1 MTSTKQAIPQ
11 AAPPADNPPRGERPR
26 SEASPRLAG
35 RARALALEL
44 AAEARAEWGYASDV
58 IGRAFRTHRELGS
71 SERRRISETVYG
83 LIRHDRRLAA
93 IVDELLAPAL
103 RAGEQPS
110 PVTRDELKLIA
121 LELRE
126 GLPVEAARA
135 DAKRLVRADLPL
147 EGVVDPDAGLGAA
160 AGLER
165 EALRASMPTWLVEKV
180 TAERGV
186 EAGLGLLGAMNQ
198 RAPLA
203 VRVNTAAVDREGL
216 IQALAEEGITAR
228 PGRWSSTAAVLETRV
243 NAFGSSAFRRGLF
256 EVMDEGSQLV
266 AELVAPPPGGRILDA
281 CAGAGGKTLALASAL
296 GGKGRVLALDV
307 DGKKLEEL
315 RRRARRAGL
324 NNVAARAIERSEA
337 QLPSEARPGAWDRV
351 LVDAPCSGLG
361 VLRRNPEARWR
372 LSSAEVRAF
381 PPRQVALLV
390 TYAPLVA
397 VGGRLIYA
405 TCSILGDEN
414 ERVIERFLDE
424 RDDFVRVPVK
434 EIWGRARAEALGQEV
449 RQGAEGAPTQSQG
462 QPSAAADGALRL
474 DPLRHDTDGFYAAV
488 LRRVR

>member
-1 MTSTKQAIPQ
+1 MSSTNPTTSGDKSPF
-11 AAPPADNPPRGERPR
+11 ADRQR
-26 SEASPRLAG
+26 SDASPRLAG
-35 RARALALEL
+35 RARALALEV

-71 SERRRISETVYG
+71 SERRRISEAVYG
-83 LIRHDRRLAA
+83 LIRHDRRLGA
-93 IVDELLAPAL
+93 IVDELLVPAL

-110 PVTRDELKLIA
+110 PVARDELKLIA

-126 GLPVEAARA
+126 GVPVDAVRA
-135 DAKRLVRADLPL
+135 EVKRLVRTELALDS
-147 EGVVDPDAGLGAA
+147 VTDPDAGLGTA
-160 AGLER
+160 AGLDR
-165 EALRASMPTWLVEKV
+165 DALRASMPTWLVEKV
-180 TAERGV
+180 IAERGS
-186 EAGLGLLGAMNQ
+186 EAGLTLLASMNQ

-203 VRVNTAAVDREGL
+203 VRVNTAATDREGL
-216 IQALAEEGITAR
+216 IQALAEEGITAH
-228 PGRWSSTAAVLETRV
+228 PGRWSSTAVVLETRV

-266 AELVAPPPGGRILDA
+266 AELVAPPPGGRVLDA

-296 GGKGRVLALDV
+296 GGKGRVLALDT

-337 QLPSEARPGAWDRV
+337 TLPSEARPGAWDRV

-361 VLRRNPEARWR
+361 VLRRNPEARRR
-372 LSSAEVRAF
+372 LSLAECRAF
-381 PPRQVALLV
+381 PSRQVALLV

-414 ERVIERFLDE
+414 ERVIERFLSE
-424 RDDFVRVPVK
+424 RDDFIRVPVK
-434 EIWGRARAEALGQEV
+434 EIWGKARAEALGQEPV
-449 RQGAEGAPTQSQG
+449 KQKTEPDPAP
-462 QPSAAADGALRL
+462 PSAPSDGALRL
-474 DPLRHDTDGFYAAV
+474 DPARHDTDGFYAAV